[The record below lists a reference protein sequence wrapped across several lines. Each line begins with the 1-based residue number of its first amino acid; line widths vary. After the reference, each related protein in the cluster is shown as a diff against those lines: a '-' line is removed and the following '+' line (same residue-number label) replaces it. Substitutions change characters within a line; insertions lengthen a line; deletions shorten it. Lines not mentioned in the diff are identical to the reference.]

1 MKKDEVPAFK
11 KFVAHKDGATNK
23 ELKKKNSMLGKRKI
37 LLEHI
42 VDISDLGIREDFL

>member
-23 ELKKKNSMLGKRKI
+23 ELKKKQYAKKT
-37 LLEHI
+37 E
-42 VDISDLGIREDFL
+42 VPIRTYSRYI